1 MGGILSGRLIR
12 FASTAS
18 ALARRCRKSSP
29 ASGPWGAA
37 AAVGEGGCE
46 VACEG
51 GCEGGCK
58 GCFGNRFLRESE
70 KRRSRPG
77 ALWGV
82 DGPVPLSVRRV
93 TGALLGRARLCASF
107 FLWDDGGRLGGIT
120 QPARVKWLRPENRKR
135 VRRAVHACVK
145 LAVSVAKLAE
155 LTRNIPVPRVC
166 VPAPPGVFIPILTR
180 TRTLT
185 ISYRNNINFTGGAGT
200 LNAGSQTDENSTTR
214 PAPGPSVQR
223 IKRLKSR
230 SPECTETATA
240 GSPSRRPTI
249 HAHHDCPP
257 LAPFTQPR
265 ALY

>member
-46 VACEG
+46 GACEG
-51 GCEGGCK
+51 GCEASCK
-58 GCFGNRFLRESE
+58 GCFGNRFLSESE

-82 DGPVPLSVRRV
+82 DAPVPLSVRRV

-120 QPARVKWLRPENRKR
+120 RPARVKWLRPENRKR
-135 VRRAVHACVK
+135 VRRAVHRVR
-145 LAVSVAKLAE
+145 VRQ
-155 LTRNIPVPRVC
+155 TR
-166 VPAPPGVFIPILTR
+166 
-180 TRTLT
+180 
-185 ISYRNNINFTGGAGT
+185 
-200 LNAGSQTDENSTTR
+200 E
-214 PAPGPSVQR
+214 
-223 IKRLKSR
+223 
-230 SPECTETATA
+230 
-240 GSPSRRPTI
+240 RRPNSRN
-249 HAHHDCPP
+249 
-257 LAPFTQPR
+257 LPR
-265 ALY
+265 NRLSPNFGVTVQNTNPSQSVIQFRRGHPVLPNPVQKHRGSRDT